1 VLSLLWQQACLNQND
16 QQFYQPFQHLL
27 ISPPIQYFDSEKCET
42 KPSPTEKKEP
52 GHAAIPLEQARHDS
66 SQLPQASQWKGAGP
80 CIERREKKTLGI
92 GENMMTSN
100 IGQRQ

>member
-27 ISPPIQYFDSEKCET
+27 ISPPIQYFDSEKCEI

-52 GHAAIPLEQARHDS
+52 GHATIPLEQARHDS
-66 SQLPQASQWKGAGP
+66 SQLVKLVSGKRKAHVLRG
-80 CIERREKKTLGI
+80 EKKTLGI